1 MLVAILKTSLTLK
14 RKKVGDTI
22 LWKPSAKPIK
32 VDVSKKQLMIPSTCS
47 SSKEM
52 NNNLNLD
59 PKKDPKSILYDRK
72 LTYPKVNWL
81 RVFLHL
87 ILYLLSISLITF
99 LIWFYSNNLLLTIL
113 IPILLSI
120 LILIIRMKSLILFFL
135 DLYQLLAPKKIRM
148 RCRFEPSC
156 SDYMKLAINKYGLI
170 KGMKKGLDRLKRCKE
185 PNGGYDYP

>member
-1 MLVAILKTSLTLK
+1 MLVAILKTSLTL
-14 RKKVGDTI
+14 RQKKVGDTI

-32 VDVSKKQLMIPSTCS
+32 VDVSRNLQMIPSTCS

-99 LIWFYSNNLLLTIL
+99 FIWFYSNNLLLTIL

-120 LILIIRMKSLILFFL
+120 LILIIRMKSLILFLL

>member
-32 VDVSKKQLMIPSTCS
+32 VDVSRNLQIIPSTCS

-170 KGMKKGLDRLKRCKE
+170 KGMKKGLNRLKRCKE

>member
-1 MLVAILKTSLTLK
+1 
-14 RKKVGDTI
+14 
-22 LWKPSAKPIK
+22 
-32 VDVSKKQLMIPSTCS
+32 
-47 SSKEM
+47 M

-99 LIWFYSNNLLLTIL
+99 LIWFCSNNLLLAIL

-170 KGMKKGLDRLKRCKE
+170 KGMKKGLNRLKRCKE

>member
-22 LWKPSAKPIK
+22 LWKPSAKLIK
-32 VDVSKKQLMIPSTCS
+32 VAASKKQLIIPSTCS

-59 PKKDPKSILYDRK
+59 PKNDPKSILYDRK